1 MSKNKDIKYLHEFTG
16 QPYSV
21 CRRRMK
27 ACGWDLMKA
36 IGFDQ
41 VKGIIE
47 VMPDIIDNFEK
58 AMNGLLAGL
67 GTALKTIGQKWEET
81 YGGPKVE
88 PITIEAETKNG

>member
-16 QPYSV
+16 LPYSV

-27 ACGWDLMKA
+27 ACRWDLMKA

-41 VKGIIE
+41 VKEIIE
-47 VMPDIIDNFEK
+47 VMPDIIDNLGK
-58 AMNGLLAGL
+58 AMNRFLAGL
-67 GTALKTIGQKWEET
+67 GTALKTIGQNLEKT
-81 YGGPKVE
+81 YGEPKVE